1 MSADKIDSKTHKS
14 EMHSQL
20 LHVPAVKM
28 VKDKSVPLGSEESK
42 ISNNSMVM
50 NEHDSDRQKLF
61 LYLTI
66 LKSVV
71 CLAIILLMMRFIG
84 HSSRRRLLLKR
95 PSAKTIL
102 LWNTEQ
108 SPVPWEYLQCGCVL
122 TNNREYA
129 KGPIHA
135 VVFNADRNF
144 SLAGLE
150 RLNRVP
156 NFLAVFAARN
166 PLSFA
171 HNPLLEHG
179 ASVFNYSMTYRRDS
193 DIVFTDYYF
202 SAVDKKHQTFADI
215 DFNLLDLFSSELLSL
230 FQLRVQKKQR
240 LVFYMVY
247 EVNEHS
253 LPESLYLQKL
263 RNYLQLDAFIT
274 CHGYQDCG
282 QYKFM
287 LIFEPSECPDFVHP
301 QIYNA
306 LAHYVVPVIIGRGNV
321 SGLIPPGSYISS
333 ADFETPEMLAMH
345 LEKLS
350 NDPLQYQRFFD
361 WHSKY
366 RIHKNRHPYC
376 ALCRQM
382 HKLIQPVPSDKFL
395 NWWTGYQC
403 PNRTDVD
410 LTRNEISAP
419 SRNDFNYQSHW
430 SR

>member
-1 MSADKIDSKTHKS
+1 MSADKIYSKTHKS
-14 EMHSQL
+14 ETHSQL

-28 VKDKSVPLGSEESK
+28 VKDKPVQLGSEQLK
-42 ISNNSMVM
+42 LSNNLVLM
-50 NEHDSDRQKLF
+50 NQHDYDRQRLF

-71 CLAIILLMMRFIG
+71 CLAIIMLMVHFIG
-84 HSSRRRLLLKR
+84 HSSRVKLLAKR
-95 PSAKTIL
+95 PSGKTIL
-102 LWNTEQ
+102 LWNTEN
-108 SPVPWEYLQCGCVL
+108 SPVTSEYLHCGCVL

-129 KGPIHA
+129 NGPIHA
-135 VVFNADRNF
+135 VVFNADRDF

-150 RLNRVP
+150 KVNRAP
-156 NFLAVFAARN
+156 YFLAVFAARN
-166 PLSFA
+166 PLSLA
-171 HNPLLEHG
+171 RNPLLEHG
-179 ASVFNYSMTYRRDS
+179 VSVFNYSMTYRRDS
-193 DIVFTDYYF
+193 DVLFTDYYF
-202 SAVDKKHQTFADI
+202 SAVDQKHQTLADI
-215 DFNLLDLFSSELLSL
+215 DFNLLDLYSSELLSP
-230 FQLRVQKKQR
+230 FQLRLQTKQR

-247 EVNEHS
+247 EVNEYS

-287 LIFEPSECPDFVHP
+287 LIFESSECPDFVHP
-301 QIYNA
+301 QIYKA

-333 ADFETPEMLAMH
+333 ADFETPEMLAIH

-350 NDPLQYQRFFD
+350 NDPLQYERFFD

-382 HKLIQPVPSDKFL
+382 RKLRQLVPSDKFL

-419 SRNDFNYQSHW
+419 SPTDFNYQSHW